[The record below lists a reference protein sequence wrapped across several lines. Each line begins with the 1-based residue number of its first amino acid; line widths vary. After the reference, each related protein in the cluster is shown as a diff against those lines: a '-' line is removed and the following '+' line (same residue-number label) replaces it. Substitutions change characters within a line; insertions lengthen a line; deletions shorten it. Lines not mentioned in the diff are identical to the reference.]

1 MSMETMLGADGRRVL
16 IAVKGRLDFPRHSEL
31 RALYEAYPAG
41 TAFDVDLSGT
51 EYLDSSALGM
61 LLLLRRH
68 AGDTADAVRLLRPSA
83 AVGRILG
90 IANFDRLFSII
101 PA

>member
-1 MSMETMLGADGRRVL
+1 MPIETSTEAGARVL
-16 IAVKGRLDFPRHSEL
+16 IVVSGRLDFPRHSEL
-31 RALYEAYPAG
+31 RRIYEAHPPG
-41 TAFDVDLSGT
+41 TAFDVDLSAA

-68 AGDTADAVRLLRPSA
+68 AGDDQEGVRLLRPGP
-83 AVGRILG
+83 AVRRILG
-90 IANFDRLFSII
+90 IANFDRLFRIV

>member
-1 MSMETMLGADGRRVL
+1 MPLETTSGTDGRRVL
-16 IAVKGRLDFPRHSEL
+16 ITVRGRLDFPRHAEL
-31 RALYEAYPAG
+31 RALYEAHPAG
-41 TAFDVDLSGT
+41 THFDVDLADA

-68 AGDTADAVRLLRPSA
+68 AGDTVDAVRLLRPAPTVS
-83 AVGRILG
+83 RILG
-90 IANFDRLFSII
+90 IANFDRLFSIS